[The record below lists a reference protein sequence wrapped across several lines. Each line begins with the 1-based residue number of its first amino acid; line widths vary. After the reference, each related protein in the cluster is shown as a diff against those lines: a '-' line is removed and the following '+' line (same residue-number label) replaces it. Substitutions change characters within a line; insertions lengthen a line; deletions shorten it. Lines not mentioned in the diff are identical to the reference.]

1 MIHELP
7 EQVAN
12 QIAAG
17 EVVER
22 PASVVKELL
31 ENAIDA
37 QATSIDI
44 KIEEAGLKA
53 IQVID
58 NGLGMSGDDVKLAFK
73 RHATSKIYHSR
84 DLFRIKTLGFR
95 GEALPSIAS
104 VAEVSLETSDGKEG
118 SSISLIG
125 GDEVEYRPSH
135 LRQGTTIQVEN
146 LFYNTPAR
154 LKHIKQLSTEL
165 SHITD
170 VVNRLAMAHPDIRF
184 TYTHDGRELLRTNG
198 KGRLQEVIAA
208 VYGFKQAQDMLVIE
222 NEDHDFQISGY
233 ISKPELTRASRN
245 YMSLF
250 VNGRYIKNYVLSQAI
265 IKGYASKLM
274 IGRYPIAVLN
284 ISTDAQLL
292 DVNVHPT
299 KQEIRIS
306 KEEELYDLIQSSV
319 QERLS
324 PLRRIPDV
332 GKKNITETAN
342 YQATIDL
349 KSQEDSQQ
357 LHFDFKS
364 PKDPAGKESFLVK
377 EADYG
382 NQWQDERKHADQ
394 EAYAPNESP
403 LKKESHPGDFK
414 PASSPKQ
421 QADKGEKQRNS
432 SFPQLDY
439 VGQLQAS
446 YLVCSDE
453 TGMYLVDQHAAQ
465 ERIKYEY
472 FREAI
477 GDMDTASQELLVPL
491 VLDYPSSESH
501 DVRQVLDRIR
511 AMGIGI
517 EEFGPNQ
524 FLVNYHPA
532 WMGSDQ
538 VNEHID
544 SMIQLAIENKDFSV
558 NTYRE
563 KTAIMMSCRL
573 SIKAN
578 HYLDDRQARQLLDD
592 LTYCENPYNCPH
604 GRPVLI
610 HYSNYE
616 IERSFKRIQD
626 AHESPKNQ

>member
-44 KIEEAGLKA
+44 KVEEAGLKS

-58 NGLGMSGDDVKLAFK
+58 NGLGMSGEDVKLAFK

-118 SSISLIG
+118 SYISLIG
-125 GDEVEYRPSH
+125 GDEVELRPSH
-135 LRQGTTIQVEN
+135 LRQGTTIRVEN

-184 TYTHDGRELLRTNG
+184 TYNHDGRELLRTNG

-208 VYGFKQAQDMLVIE
+208 VYGFKQAQDMLAIE
-222 NEDHDFQISGY
+222 NEDHDFQLSGY

-332 GKKNITETAN
+332 GKKEITETAN
-342 YQATIDL
+342 HQASIDL
-349 KSQEDSQQ
+349 SSQEDSQQ
-357 LHFDFKS
+357 LRFDFKNQVE
-364 PKDPAGKESFLVK
+364 PAENEAFLVK
-377 EADYG
+377 ETDHG
-382 NQWQDERKHADQ
+382 KDWQAETKTVDQ
-394 EAYAPNESP
+394 GEGAHRESFPPSTSTPSDLKLASPNHE
-403 LKKESHPGDFK
+403 EG
-414 PASSPKQ
+414 Q
-421 QADKGEKQRNS
+421 VQGQRNS

-477 GDMDTASQELLVPL
+477 GDMDIASQELLVPL

-538 VNEHID
+538 VQEHID

-558 NTYRE
+558 NIYRE